1 MTAQLAIAKA
11 QNNKP
16 FTWHSLTPKA
26 SQQPQNRT
34 FTQPRDQPLDNL
46 STTDRDLQVL
56 AIYKASLE
64 QLWRRGFM

>member
-1 MTAQLAIAKA
+1 MTAQLAIAKV

-26 SQQPQNRT
+26 PQQPQNRA
-34 FTQPRDQPLDNL
+34 FTRPRDQPRENL
-46 STTDRDLQVL
+46 STTDRDRQVL
-56 AIYKASLE
+56 ASYKASLE